1 MERTDVAERTALL
14 IHELENLLD
23 DTLNKSGELVA
34 FLPTARRE
42 AGLSAVF
49 GQQVFERA
57 GNVIGHLIEARRAVV
72 DTHNGCE
79 AVRRKLQISMTGP
92 NVVKPL
98 ASGDLRL
105 EVIEGDRVA

>member
-1 MERTDVAERTALL
+1 MDRTDVAERTARL
-14 IHELENLLD
+14 IIELENLLD

-34 FLPTARRE
+34 FLPLARRQ
-42 AGLSAVF
+42 AGLSAVY

-57 GNVIGHLIEARRAVV
+57 GNVIGHLMDARRAVV

-79 AVRRKLQISMTGP
+79 AVRRMLHINMSAP
-92 NVVKPL
+92 DVIKPPT
-98 ASGDLRL
+98 ASLRL

>member
-1 MERTDVAERTALL
+1 MDRTDVAERTARL
-14 IHELENLLD
+14 IWELENLLD
-23 DTLNKSGELVA
+23 DTLNKSGELLA
-34 FLPTARRE
+34 HLPAARKE

-57 GNVIGHLIEARRAVV
+57 GNVIGHLMDARRAVV

-79 AVRRKLQISMTGP
+79 AIRRKLRITMSPPDVQ
-92 NVVKPL
+92 KPPML
-98 ASGDLRL
+98 EHPQL